1 MNQANTFVGS
11 FVRVTYPNGK
21 WKGSYEGYVYEVRP
35 RGCEILWKDG
45 SDRGSLTYV
54 KYKFMEIIGSDLVTE
69 KHMQEMIEH
78 KLQVQLPGGVIKGSI
93 PTGCGKRINVEEG
106 EDAFPLQPTSSG
118 IVAVNDEDKEGEDAE
133 DSQPDAT
140 DNSGDADDEEEGE
153 NAKVRQAD
161 AIGII
166 DDEVGEKGRDANLPL
181 PNLSGMANNN
191 ELVEEWKDA
200 NVPLPNSSGLTK
212 DEYEDE
218 DNPPQSSRKRKL
230 ESLEQ
235 RVKNMERFMKNFS
248 QTVNAQQQNIFDILA
263 SRRTPATP
271 KKGRN
276 EAEV

>member
-1 MNQANTFVGS
+1 MNQANTLVGS

-54 KYKFMEIIGSDLVTE
+54 KYKYMEVIGDELVTE
-69 KHMQEMIEH
+69 THMQSMIEE

-93 PTGCGKRINVEEG
+93 PIGCGKLINVEEG
-106 EDAFPLQPTSSG
+106 EDAFPLQPTPSG
-118 IVAVNDEDKEGEDAE
+118 IVDVNDQDKEGEDAE
-133 DSQPDAT
+133 DPQASL
-140 DNSGDADDEEEGE
+140 SGNEGE
-153 NAKVRQAD
+153 DAFPVQPTSSGIVDVNDQDKEGEDAEDPQAS
-161 AIGII
+161 
-166 DDEVGEKGRDANLPL
+166 
-181 PNLSGMANNN
+181 LSGN
-191 ELVEEWKDA
+191 EGEDA
-200 NVPLPNSSGLTK
+200 FPVQPTSSGIVDVNDQDK
-212 DEYEDE
+212 EGEDAE
-218 DNPPQSSRKRKL
+218 DPQASLSGSSRKRKL

-235 RVKNMERFMKNFS
+235 RVKNMETFLKNFG